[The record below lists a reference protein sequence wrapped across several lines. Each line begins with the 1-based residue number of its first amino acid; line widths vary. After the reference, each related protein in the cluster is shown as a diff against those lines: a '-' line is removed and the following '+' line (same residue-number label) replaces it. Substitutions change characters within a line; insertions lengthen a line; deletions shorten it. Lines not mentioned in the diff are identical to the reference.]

1 MTKYDN
7 SAYQIVIFG
16 ATGDLTH
23 RKLLPAFYNLFQ
35 QDQLPEELSIL
46 AIGRRD
52 KDSQIYREEAYE
64 AVSDNSRFDLDE
76 DTWDDFAGNI
86 EYLRFDFRE
95 DDGYEKLREKIID
108 KAQRIFY
115 LAVSPDYFGLIVD
128 KLDENELAHSD
139 YSDTRVVIEK
149 PFGRNLETARQL
161 NAKINN
167 VFPEKDIYRIDH
179 YLGKEMLQNIM
190 VIRFANSLFE
200 PLWNNKYIDNI
211 QIISNES
218 SGVGERGGYYDD
230 SGALRDMVQNH
241 MMQLLTLTAM
251 EPPVEMDTES
261 IRNEK
266 VKVLKA
272 LQLEYDNLEQYVV
285 RGQYCAGEVDGEE
298 VPAYRDE
305 ERTADDSITETFVAL
320 KLFINN
326 LRWGGV
332 PFYIKT
338 GKRLTHKSTEVV
350 VEFKAEAHPAY
361 QSEYADLLPN
371 ILVIRIQPQEGI
383 FFQFNAKKP
392 GTEHN
397 IVPVQMDY
405 CQNCQLG
412 NNSPEAYERLLFD
425 IMRGDSTLF
434 TRWDEVEYSWRFIDK
449 IASRWQEKEADFP
462 NYQAGTAGPEA
473 ADKLLADDGRS
484 WWTIE
489 GFSGEQVM
497 IDSRGCDL

>member
-1 MTKYDN
+1 MTKYNN
-7 SAYQIVIFG
+7 STYQIIIFG

-23 RKLLPAFYNLFQ
+23 RKLLPAFYNLFKQ
-35 QDQLPEELSIL
+35 EHLPEKLSIL

-52 KDSQIYREEAYE
+52 KNNEIYREEAYE
-64 AVSDNSRFDLDE
+64 AVRENSRFELDE
-76 DTWDDFAGNI
+76 DTWDEFVESI
-86 EYLRFDFRE
+86 EYVRFDFRE
-95 DDGYEKLREKIID
+95 DEGYDELQNKII
-108 KAQRIFY
+108 KEAQRIYY

-128 KLDENELAHSD
+128 KLEENNLAHSENC
-139 YSDTRVVIEK
+139 DTRVVIEK
-149 PFGRNLETARQL
+149 PFGHNLETACQL
-161 NAKINN
+161 NDKIND

-218 SGVGERGGYYDD
+218 SGVGDRGGYYDE

-272 LQLEYDNLEQYVV
+272 LQLDYDNMDKYVV
-285 RGQYCAGEVDGEE
+285 RGQYCGGKVDGEE

-305 ERTADDSITETFVAL
+305 ERTTDDSTTETFVAL

-326 LRWGGV
+326 LRWSGV

-350 VEFKAEAHPAY
+350 VEFKSEAHPAY
-361 QSEYADLLPN
+361 KDEYSDLLPN
-371 ILVIRIQPQEGI
+371 LLVIRIQPQEGT

-412 NNSPEAYERLLFD
+412 SNSPEAYERLLYD

-449 IASRWQEKEADFP
+449 IASKWEEGEADFP
-462 NYQAGTAGPEA
+462 NYQAGTTGPEE
-473 ADKLLADDGRS
+473 ADKLLKNDGHN
-484 WWTIE
+484 WWAID
-489 GFSGEQVM
+489 GFHGEKVM
-497 IDSRGCDL
+497 IDSGGVE